1 MILFV
6 SGRCDIPAF
15 YSRWFFNRLQE
26 GFVDVRNP
34 FNPHQI
40 SRIYLNEQ
48 NIDGIL
54 PEADFNF
61 KNKHI
66 LLVEDNELNSEIAT
80 EILTEYGFIVDTAEN
95 GAEALEKVSTS
106 KPVLTI
112 WC

>member
-15 YSRWFFNRLQE
+15 YSTWFFNRLQE

-54 PEADFNF
+54 F
-61 KNKHI
+61 
-66 LLVEDNELNSEIAT
+66 
-80 EILTEYGFIVDTAEN
+80 
-95 GAEALEKVSTS
+95 
-106 KPVLTI
+106 
-112 WC
+112 